1 MSWPRKLGAIGV
13 VAGRCFI
20 RNDSNL
26 LASVNLL
33 KVVLAVLDFQQ
44 IQGAQQIG
52 VLKVRVLAKETVG
65 DRHGCRALFHSQ

>member
-1 MSWPRKLGAIGV
+1 M

-33 KVVLAVLDFQQ
+33 EVVLVVWISSRFREPSRL
-44 IQGAQQIG
+44 
-52 VLKVRVLAKETVG
+52 
-65 DRHGCRALFHSQ
+65 GCRKYGSWPKEAGGRSAWLPGVVSFAMILICWPP